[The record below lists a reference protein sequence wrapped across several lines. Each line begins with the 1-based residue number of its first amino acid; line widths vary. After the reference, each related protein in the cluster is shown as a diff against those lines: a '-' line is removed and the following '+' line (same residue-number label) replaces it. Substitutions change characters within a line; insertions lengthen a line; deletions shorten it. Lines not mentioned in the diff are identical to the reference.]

1 MGGRGACGNVELCHD
16 LEGVGC
22 SGFDGGGGG
31 VGCGWNNSFVPNLSH
46 PSETSHSKATL
57 QLNGENSNAWLEKS
71 GHWESPSNGSSSC
84 S

>member
-1 MGGRGACGNVELCHD
+1 MWSYVMIFKGLVAVVLAA
-16 LEGVGC
+16 VV
-22 SGFDGGGGG
+22 
-31 VGCGWNNSFVPNLSH
+31 VGCGWDDSFVPNPSH

-71 GHWESPSNGSSSC
+71 GHWESPSNGSSPC